1 MQVEELFVMWVGSL
15 IIWFKLNWD
24 VYNLSFK
31 PSVVLLSLEYQL
43 AHLALKLPNKI
54 VSKGLEKDT
63 ASTLDSKFSKMYEIL
78 FGFDSE
84 IYIGKLICKCSS
96 Q

>member
-1 MQVEELFVMWVGSL
+1 MQVEEFFVMWVGSL
-15 IIWFKLNWD
+15 IIWFKPNWD

-43 AHLALKLPNKI
+43 AHLALKLSNKI

-63 ASTLDSKFSKMYEIL
+63 ASTLDSKFSKMY
-78 FGFDSE
+78 
-84 IYIGKLICKCSS
+84 
-96 Q
+96 